1 MDIPHESASVVV
13 ARLNGGVS
21 GLRIGKTFCTAQ
33 KNVVVTKAMAIVQ
46 IQKSEQHAL
55 GQLNGERRRQ

>member
-1 MDIPHESASVVV
+1 MDIHHVCAPVVV

-33 KNVVVTKAMAIVQ
+33 KNVVVTKVMAIFQ
-46 IQKSEQHAL
+46 IQKSELHDP
-55 GQLNGERRRQ
+55 RQ